1 MKKHLSDIHMHLLW
15 GIDDGPKT
23 REEMHEMLD
32 EAHRQGY
39 ERIYATSHVCP
50 GFRPFDFDL
59 YLSRLEEAREYCI
72 EKGYS
77 IEIMQGA
84 EIAWTHQAADALLRG
99 AVPALGRTDYVLLE
113 LWPGIPYQEALR
125 AVRTL
130 VGAGYIPILS
140 HVERYQCFRWSPRKA
155 LRFREETGALFQMNA
170 QTLLKP
176 FSLACLYFRN
186 RLMKSR
192 AIDFVASDAH
202 GVAGRP
208 VNLDQAY
215 DWLLQHTDKAY
226 ADRLTGFGQMMNG
239 SDV

>member
-15 GIDDGPKT
+15 GLDDGPKT
-23 REEMHEMLD
+23 PDGMQRMLD
-32 EAHRQGY
+32 EAHLKGY
-39 ERIYATSHVCP
+39 ERIYATSHICP

-59 YLSRLEEAREYCI
+59 YINRLEEARKYCI

-99 AVPALGRTDYVLLE
+99 AVPTLGRTDYVLLE
-113 LWPGIPYQEALR
+113 LWPGIAYREALR
-125 AVRTL
+125 AARTL
-130 VGAGYIPILS
+130 IGAGYIPILA
-140 HVERYQCFRWSPRKA
+140 HVERYQCFRWSPRRA

-202 GVAGRP
+202 GFAGRP

-215 DWLLQHTDKAY
+215 EWLLQHADKAY
-226 ADRLTGFGQMMNG
+226 ADRLTGFGRTMNG